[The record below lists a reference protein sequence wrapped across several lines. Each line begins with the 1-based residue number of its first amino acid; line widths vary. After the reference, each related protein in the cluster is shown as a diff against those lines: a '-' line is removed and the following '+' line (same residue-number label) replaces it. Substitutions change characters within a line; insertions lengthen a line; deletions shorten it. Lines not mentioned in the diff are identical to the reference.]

1 MRLEDLDY
9 RLDSACIA
17 TAPAEPRD
25 AARLLVLHRAA
36 DRIEH
41 RHVRDLP
48 EYLRTG
54 DSLVLNTTRVAP
66 MRLRGRRRADGR
78 PVEGLVLEFRGS
90 TLAHALIHGA
100 RRFKA
105 GDVVDLRSAG
115 DALVFVAREGIG
127 WLLES
132 AAGQSIADVI
142 ERSGWTPLPPY
153 ILEARSDR
161 AAADGASAHGGDAD
175 RGLVSGAD
183 GSVHGSVGDRA
194 MSAED
199 EESLDAHD
207 REAYQTIYAA
217 LTDRPS
223 CAAPTA
229 GLHFTPGLL
238 ERLGRQGVGRI
249 DVELQVGA
257 GTFRT
262 VDAQDVASHPMHS
275 ERCRLPAQAA
285 VNLSQVVAGQRLVAV
300 GTTSVRVLESLPRPL
315 PEPMCAAARALVAN
329 GRGSH
334 HVHDFSTELFIRPGF
349 EFRWVDVLMT
359 NFHLPRSTLL
369 TLVGA
374 LVGMDRLKRTYAEA
388 QRLGYRFYSY
398 GDAMLVLP

>member
-1 MRLEDLDY
+1 MRLEELDY
-9 RLDSACIA
+9 SLDPACIA
-17 TAPAEPRD
+17 TQPTEPRD
-25 AARLLVLHRAA
+25 AARLLVLHRAL

-48 EYLRTG
+48 EYLRAG

-78 PVEGLVLEFRGS
+78 PVEGLVLEFRGR
-90 TLAHALIHGA
+90 TVAHALIQGA
-100 RRFKA
+100 RRFRA
-105 GDVVDLRSAG
+105 GDVVELRGPA
-115 DALVFVAREGIG
+115 DALTFVARDGIG

-132 AAGQSIADVI
+132 AAGESVADVI

-153 ILEARSDR
+153 ILEARESQHEGTPE
-161 AAADGASAHGGDAD
+161 AD
-175 RGLVSGAD
+175 
-183 GSVHGSVGDRA
+183 
-194 MSAED
+194 
-199 EESLDAHD
+199 LDAQD
-207 REAYQTIYAA
+207 REAYQTVYAA
-217 LTDRPS
+217 MTDRPS

-238 ERLGRQGVGRI
+238 EALERQGVGRI

-262 VDAQDVASHPMHS
+262 VDVQDVASHPMHS
-275 ERCRLPAQAA
+275 ELCRLSAA
-285 VNLSQVVAGQRLVAV
+285 AASALSQVHVGNRLVAI

-315 PEPMCAAARALVAN
+315 PDPLGATARALVAE
-329 GRGSH
+329 GRGSK
-334 HVHDFSTELFIRPGF
+334 HVHDFGTELFIRPGF

-369 TLVGA
+369 ALVGA
-374 LVGMDRLKRTYAEA
+374 LVGMDRLKRIYAEA

>member
-1 MRLEDLDY
+1 MQLEELDY
-9 RLDSACIA
+9 PLDQACIA
-17 TAPAEPRD
+17 TQPAEPRD
-25 AARLLVLHRAA
+25 SARLLVLHRAA

-48 EYLRTG
+48 EYLHAG

-66 MRLRGRRRADGR
+66 MRLRGQRRSDGR
-78 PVEGLVLEFRGS
+78 PVEGLVLDLRGP
-90 TLAHALIHGA
+90 TVAHALIQGA
-100 RRFKA
+100 RRFKP

-115 DALVFVAREGIG
+115 DALTFVARDGIG
-127 WLLES
+127 WILES
-132 AAGQSIADVI
+132 ASGQPVAEVI

-153 ILEARSDR
+153 ILEAREAQLEGTSE
-161 AAADGASAHGGDAD
+161 AA
-175 RGLVSGAD
+175 
-183 GSVHGSVGDRA
+183 
-194 MSAED
+194 
-199 EESLDAHD
+199 LDAHD
-207 REAYQTIYAA
+207 RQAYQTIYAA
-217 LTDRPS
+217 MTDRPS

-238 ERLGRQGVGRI
+238 DALASQGVGRI

-262 VDAQDVASHPMHS
+262 VDAPDVASHPMHS
-275 ERCRLPAQAA
+275 ERCRLPARAA
-285 VNLSQVVAGQRLVAV
+285 VALSQVHSGQRLVAV

-315 PEPMCAAARALVAN
+315 PESICTAAGACVAQ
-329 GRGSH
+329 GRGSE

-349 EFRWVDVLMT
+349 EFRWVDALMT

-369 TLVGA
+369 ALVGA